1 MSGHILDVKDIKNSL
16 SDQRMSNLEIE
27 EIKKTLRNFIEET
40 EAKNVIYIYT
50 DRKVNYAKRLA
61 TGLATIQLI
70 KDAMYESNF
79 FDLSRVVLLPA
90 IELIEYGIDSVLK
103 RHSINI
109 SFPHICWIPIF
120 YINDKAVMI
129 PVIQERDVPSSSKPT
144 GNIIIINPFADIIKG
159 EKN

>member
-1 MSGHILDVKDIKNSL
+1 
-16 SDQRMSNLEIE
+16 MSNLEKD
-27 EIKKTLRNFIEET
+27 EIKKTLRNCIEGA
-40 EAKNVIYIYT
+40 EANNAIYIYT

-61 TGLATIQLI
+61 TGIATIQLI
-70 KDAMYESNF
+70 KDTMYEGNF

-90 IELIEYGIDSVLK
+90 IELIQYGIDSVLK
-103 RHSINI
+103 KHSINI

-144 GNIIIINPFADIIKG
+144 GNIIIINPFADMIKG
-159 EKN
+159 EKMTY

>member
-1 MSGHILDVKDIKNSL
+1 
-16 SDQRMSNLEIE
+16 MSNLEKE
-27 EIKKTLRNFIEET
+27 EIKKTLRNCIEGT
-40 EAKNVIYIYT
+40 EANNVIYIYT

-70 KDAMYESNF
+70 KDTMYEGNF

-90 IELIEYGIDSVLK
+90 IELIEYGIDRVLK
-103 RHSINI
+103 KHSVNT

-129 PVIQERDVPSSSKPT
+129 PVIQDRDVPSSLRSE
-144 GNIIIINPFADIIKG
+144 GNFIIINPFSS
-159 EKN
+159 

>member
-1 MSGHILDVKDIKNSL
+1 MSGNILDVKDIQNSL
-16 SDQRMSNLEIE
+16 PGKRMSNLEIE
-27 EIKKTLRNFIEET
+27 GIKKTLRNCIEEG
-40 EAKNVIYIYT
+40 EAENVIYIYS

-70 KDAMYESNF
+70 KDTMYEGNF

-90 IELIEYGIDSVLK
+90 IELIEYGIDRVLK
-103 RHSINI
+103 KHSVNT

-129 PVIQERDVPSSSKPT
+129 PVIRESDVASSSKPT
-144 GNIIIINPFADIIKG
+144 GNIIIINPFADMING

>member
-1 MSGHILDVKDIKNSL
+1 MKDIKNSL
-16 SDQRMSNLEIE
+16 PDQRMSNLEIE
-27 EIKKTLRNFIEET
+27 EIKKTLRNCIEET

-70 KDAMYESNF
+70 KDTMYEGNF

-120 YINDKAVMI
+120 YINDKVVMI
-129 PVIQERDVPSSSKPT
+129 PVIRERDVPSSVRS
-144 GNIIIINPFADIIKG
+144 GSNITIINPFA
-159 EKN
+159 N